1 MSKRAIIYAR
11 VSTDIQRDNFSIPS
25 QVAECVK
32 HAVTKRYLL
41 VGNQYVD
48 ANSGRDVPANTPN
61 SIPAFVDDYSSRELS
76 RPSLDAAIY
85 FLEQFGY
92 DVLIVHALDRLAR
105 DPYIRETL
113 EREFNKRGARVE
125 YVLGAYEE
133 SPEGEIRKD
142 LDATFAKWENAK
154 RVERSMR
161 GKKRKAE
168 SGKWVA
174 GIIPFGYQ
182 DDPKDKGV
190 LIVNPDAAAIVQR
203 IFHLYTV
210 ENRSIREIARI
221 LTDEGHV
228 PYHGGDE
235 WAKTTINHILVN
247 TAYIGK
253 CYFNRRKN
261 VGGKHIHKD
270 QEEWIHIACPP
281 IVAMPVFD
289 KAQKRM
295 KHNKEYVRKHPSRLY
310 LLSGMIL
317 CSECKRPYL
326 AQTAKANKNRRKND
340 APFYRH
346 RLLAGHCMNKTIS
359 ARVLDP
365 IVWDK
370 VIGILEHP
378 EALLEGYNRSL
389 EQLRDGQSRKFSQI
403 ELLEKALHK
412 VRSKRQNLNVAY
424 LDPDIN
430 LSKAEY
436 LDQKVQIE
444 NELQSI
450 EQDLQKL
457 RVEVE
462 DVPEPTSFEA
472 LERFS
477 SEVMEELYAEE
488 EISLEKKRQLLEM
501 MHIKVL
507 LQPNGGIKLDGWF
520 NVEEQDEVGLSVQP
534 SKHYARLQP
543 RLPAHA

>member
-1 MSKRAIIYAR
+1 
-11 VSTDIQRDNFSIPS
+11 
-25 QVAECVK
+25 
-32 HAVTKRYLL
+32 
-41 VGNQYVD
+41 
-48 ANSGRDVPANTPN
+48 
-61 SIPAFVDDYSSRELS
+61 
-76 RPSLDAAIY
+76 
-85 FLEQFGY
+85 
-92 DVLIVHALDRLAR
+92 
-105 DPYIRETL
+105 
-113 EREFNKRGARVE
+113 
-125 YVLGAYEE
+125 
-133 SPEGEIRKD
+133 
-142 LDATFAKWENAK
+142 
-154 RVERSMR
+154 
-161 GKKRKAE
+161 
-168 SGKWVA
+168 
-174 GIIPFGYQ
+174 
-182 DDPKDKGV
+182 
-190 LIVNPDAAAIVQR
+190 
-203 IFHLYTV
+203 
-210 ENRSIREIARI
+210 
-221 LTDEGHV
+221 
-228 PYHGGDE
+228 
-235 WAKTTINHILVN
+235 
-247 TAYIGK
+247 
-253 CYFNRRKN
+253 
-261 VGGKHIHKD
+261 
-270 QEEWIHIACPP
+270 
-281 IVAMPVFD
+281 
-289 KAQKRM
+289 
-295 KHNKEYVRKHPSRLY
+295 
-310 LLSGMIL
+310 
-317 CSECKRPYL
+317 
-326 AQTAKANKNRRKND
+326 
-340 APFYRH
+340 
-346 RLLAGHCMNKTIS
+346 MNKTIS

-543 RLPAHA
+543 RLPARA